1 MGNTYSKPRKDAN
14 HAEVVKAFRKLG
26 AYVVDCAALKNA
38 FDLLVIHEGKYYIVE
53 VKDGEKPPSQRR
65 LTQGEVVCKLGVEM
79 AGGEYHLVQSLED
92 VTTLLNGQ

>member
-1 MGNTYSKPRKDAN
+1 MGNSYSKPRKDAN
-14 HAEVVKAFRKLG
+14 HADVVKAFRELG

-38 FDLLVIHEGKYYIVE
+38 FDLLVIHDGKYYIVE
-53 VKDGEKPPSQRR
+53 VKDGKKPPSQRR
-65 LTQGEVVCKLGVEM
+65 LTIGEAACALNVER